1 MNNSDC
7 HNEKIKRLNFRNIVK
22 VPNIGKPCI
31 DYKTKIEQLVRN
43 YVEDFKVI
51 FSTVLIHLSGLH
63 LSGRSLI
70 RTVSVEKKFKII
82 LILNTNIFV

>member
-51 FSTVLIHLSGLH
+51 FSTTEVGKYFSNKEQTPHELKSN
-63 LSGRSLI
+63 
-70 RTVSVEKKFKII
+70 VVY
-82 LILNTNIFV
+82 